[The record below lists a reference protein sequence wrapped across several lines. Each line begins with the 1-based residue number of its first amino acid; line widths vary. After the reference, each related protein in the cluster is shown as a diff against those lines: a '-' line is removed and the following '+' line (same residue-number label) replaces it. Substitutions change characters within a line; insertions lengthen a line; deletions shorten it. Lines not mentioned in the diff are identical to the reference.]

1 MSPSPFP
8 VPHADHVRAHFLI
21 CYTSFFALRLLRAD
35 MGWSYNA
42 AQVAQALLEMRGAH
56 LRDNWYLFSY
66 RSPVSDAI
74 EEATG
79 VPIARKLRTTGDMR
93 ALISTARAH
102 IERADS
108 RKANV

>member
-1 MSPSPFP
+1 
-8 VPHADHVRAHFLI
+8 
-21 CYTSFFALRLLRAD
+21 

-102 IERADS
+102 IERAGG
-108 RKANV
+108 RKANA